1 MPAGLG
7 LPQYLPRLQEHGIT
21 ETAQLLAI
29 PDAEVDAQL
38 AAFGLLKGHAIKLK
52 LSLGALRGAVKPAQ
66 SVNYGPTIGYGLPT
80 PASAYTSTPA
90 PTSLYQ
96 IPAYSPFNPSSSSS
110 KPTSFVS
117 KEADKVATRLKD
129 IDIVKGAIMQAKLVI
144 MGLDVVGYKK
154 TLDMIGELQAALR
167 SAREQMGEGE
177 KETAEE
183 MDVEKKGEDVVIC
196 D

>member
-1 MPAGLG
+1 MPAGLS

-29 PDAEVDAQL
+29 PEAELDAQF

-52 LSLGALRGAVKPAQ
+52 LSLGALRGAVKPAPPV
-66 SVNYGPTIGYGLPT
+66 SYGPTIGYGLPT
-80 PASAYTSTPA
+80 PASAYANA
-90 PTSLYQ
+90 PTPLYQ
-96 IPAYSPFNPSSSSS
+96 IPAYTPFPQPATSS
-110 KPTSFVS
+110 KPTPPVS
-117 KEADKVATRLKD
+117 KEADKVATRMKD

-154 TLDMIGELQAALR
+154 TLDMIGELQTALR
-167 SAREQMGEGE
+167 SAKEQMGEGE
-177 KETAEE
+177 KETEE
-183 MDVEKKGEDVVIC
+183 QMDLEKKGDDVVIC